1 MTPTVD
7 ALRNEIRLEV
17 GRHERRVSTPFTKE
31 ALAAIC
37 VQLDCDIDTNSI
49 PSKEDMRAKILQCT
63 DSEAEPER
71 VERSFRKDELN
82 SISKTLQKD
91 R

>member
-31 ALAAIC
+31 ALGAIC
-37 VQLDCDIDTNSI
+37 TELNYEIDTNSL
-49 PSKEDMRAKILQCT
+49 PSKGDMRAKILHRIDRET
-63 DSEAEPER
+63 ASKS

-82 SISKTLQKD
+82 SISKALQTD
-91 R
+91 